1 MPFPPHIVVDVFG
14 VAVAVLA
21 LAVSALGLFL
31 SRRDKKARLEIT
43 VRYEYR
49 ASSPDSRPVRARGAS
64 QAELLASLAD
74 FLRTH
79 ALGYDDGEAVM
90 SFVLENRGSSAVYPR
105 TARLLLL
112 SGGEKNK
119 GFASRF
125 PRARRGKPPVVDIA
139 AGKVRTSELPGGAED
154 IAAFTSADRRLPDHI
169 SPGKSLGLWCGL
181 HPLARVLASEGH
193 TGEVE
198 LALQVRDQL
207 GHTFIAPFPL
217 DTDIWDTT
225 RAANRSRP

>member
-1 MPFPPHIVVDVFG
+1 MPFTPQIVVDLLG
-14 VAVAVLA
+14 AAVAVLA
-21 LAVSALGLFL
+21 LAVSAFGLFL

-49 ASSPDSRPVRARGAS
+49 ASSPDGPVRARGAS

-112 SGGEKNK
+112 SGGKKNK
-119 GFASRF
+119 GIASRF
-125 PRARRGKPPVVDIA
+125 PLARRGKTSVVDIA

-181 HPLARVLASEGH
+181 HPRARVLASEGH

-207 GHTFIAPFPL
+207 GHVFIAPFPL
-217 DTDIWDTT
+217 DTDIWDNA
-225 RAANRSRP
+225 RAADRSQS